1 MDRRDFNELF
11 RKMVAVKLQKC
22 FVDYETTSFLN
33 PLRDFILVYM
43 YFV

>member
-1 MDRRDFNELF
+1 MFCEWRILIL
-11 RKMVAVKLQKC
+11 VAVKLQKC